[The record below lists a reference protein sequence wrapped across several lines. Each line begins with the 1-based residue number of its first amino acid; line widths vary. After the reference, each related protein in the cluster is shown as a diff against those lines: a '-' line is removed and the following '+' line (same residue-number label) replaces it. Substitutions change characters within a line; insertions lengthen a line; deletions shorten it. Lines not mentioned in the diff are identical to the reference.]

1 MDGRLERKVSQSSE
15 ANIDQT
21 ESWMIDGDAAAALC
35 AITAVADVAALEFSQ
50 ELRAFGEVHILPFPQ
65 RECAHR
71 RGGITP
77 AVFAMAITHLQRVA
91 AHLDLYRSAVTTAFM
106 CLRHGQD

>member
-65 RECAHR
+65 RECAGR
-71 RGGITP
+71 KRIRKTGKQEKIGIR
-77 AVFAMAITHLQRVA
+77 MLW
-91 AHLDLYRSAVTTAFM
+91 AF
-106 CLRHGQD
+106 L